1 MVLRSYGLAS
11 QTEVQRLWWLSLLP
25 YQIVLYLNGFYTLFY
40 TICELLMFIYK
51 GETLPYAPS
60 SLGVEIVI
68 LLLTS
73 FVEILRLFFGKK
85 GNLTERP
92 LLVGVSLG
100 LSLPAVLGN
109 VFLLIWQTYLL
120 RAELILIIVQLSFI
134 GVEMLLGFI
143 AIILFSRATPY

>member
-1 MVLRSYGLAS
+1 MAVDRGSKVMV
-11 QTEVQRLWWLSLLP
+11 VKSLLP

-92 LLVGVSLG
+92 LLV
-100 LSLPAVLGN
+100 A
-109 VFLLIWQTYLL
+109 YL
-120 RAELILIIVQLSFI
+120 
-134 GVEMLLGFI
+134 
-143 AIILFSRATPY
+143 

>member
-1 MVLRSYGLAS
+1 MLVEVFIEHKMAESYRSLIAFISIFMSFLA
-11 QTEVQRLWWLSLLP
+11 
-25 YQIVLYLNGFYTLFY
+25 
-40 TICELLMFIYK
+40 
-51 GETLPYAPS
+51 
-60 SLGVEIVI
+60 
-68 LLLTS
+68 
-73 FVEILRLFFGKK
+73 GKK

-120 RAELILIIVQLSFI
+120 RAELILIIIQLSFI

-143 AIILFSRATPY
+143 AIILFSRWGRLSFITTPARNLLFLL